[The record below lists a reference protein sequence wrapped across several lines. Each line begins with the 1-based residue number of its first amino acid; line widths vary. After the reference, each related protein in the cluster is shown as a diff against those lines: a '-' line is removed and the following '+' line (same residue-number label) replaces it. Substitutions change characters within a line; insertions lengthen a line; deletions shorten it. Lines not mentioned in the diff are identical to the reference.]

1 MNVTLHPRTI
11 IRNALGIALINRSE
25 AYKDRVF
32 LQRAVK
38 LDGAND
44 LPCVAIYTNSDSQDT
59 NLSYGKFKRRL
70 EIEINIYHKRIPNL
84 TQAYQSVRSMPVKPV
99 NYDVLAQDLDSICLD
114 VETLLIEFFK
124 KGSVEYNNQKLCLD
138 NDIQINTQIE
148 QDDGGD
154 NQYSVAIL
162 TVTCYY
168 YIDLNVE
175 IDYCSFNKAIIE
187 INNLECLKQCK

>member
-11 IRNALGIALINRSE
+11 IRNALGVALINRSE

-44 LPCVAIYTNSDSQDT
+44 LPCVAIYTNSDSQKDE
-59 NLSYGKFKRRL
+59 LSYGKFKREL

-124 KGSVEYNNQKLCLD
+124 KGSVEYNNQKLFLD
-138 NDIQINTQIE
+138 NAIEINTKIE

-162 TVTCYY
+162 QVTCYY

-175 IDYCSFNKAIIE
+175 IDYCCFNKAIIE
-187 INNLECLKQCK
+187 INNLECLKQCT